1 MITSI
6 QQPLVSIIIASY
18 NHAEYIEDAIRSVL
32 EQTYCNI
39 QMIVID
45 DASPDDSAL
54 RISALNAERRF
65 LFLQNKRN
73 IGLQRS
79 LATAMEHVTG
89 EYLGIFASDD
99 MIQKNKIERQVA
111 FLQQHNID
119 GVYSNCYLLLPDNT
133 RVLVDLSAV
142 EEMFLR
148 GSYLNHLYVCD
159 SYGALF
165 QSGLFRSKV
174 LQELQHIR
182 ESFWSDDWAIAI
194 KLMEN
199 YRIGFLNEPFALYR
213 QHENN
218 AHKQY
223 WTTFPGRV
231 QVVSSLTPLELRHI
245 ALSNLLASQADYLA
259 ADHQLSLAR
268 RFYLAS
274 LAMDFSFKKL
284 MHYVSSIKSYPVVL
298 LSHCKKYSEQLFR
311 KMLLLLKKNL

>member
-1 MITSI
+1 MMTDT

-18 NHAEYIEDAIRSVL
+18 NHAEYVEDAIRSVM

-79 LATAMEHVTG
+79 LSMAMEHVTG

-111 FLQQHNID
+111 FLQQYDLD

-165 QSGLFRSKV
+165 QSGLFRSKA
-174 LQELQHIR
+174 LQELRHIR

-194 KLMEN
+194 KMMEN
-199 YRIGFLNEPFALYR
+199 YRVGFLNEPFALYR

-218 AHKQY
+218 THKQY

-245 ALSNLLASQADYLA
+245 ALSNLLASQADYLV
-259 ADHQLSLAR
+259 ADHQRPLAR

-284 MHYVSSIKSYPVVL
+284 THYISSLNIHPVVW
-298 LSHCKKYSEQLFR
+298 LSHCKKYAVRFVR
-311 KMLLLLKKNL
+311 KVLLLPKRIL